1 MKRVNNLFETFIS
14 FENILFAYKKAF
26 KGTNK
31 NRETLSF
38 YFNYE
43 NELIRLIEELK
54 TGYYTPSPYRKFL
67 IKDPKERIISVAPFR
82 DRVVHHALVN
92 ILEPIFEKRFYYHSY
107 ACRKDKGV
115 HKAIHQAQTYLK
127 SNKWYLKSDI
137 SKYFASVDHSILF
150 DIVQSKIKDK
160 KLLDLINLII
170 SNGDTSGKG
179 LPIGNLTSQFFANVY
194 LDIFDH
200 FVKEIFQIK
209 AYIRYMDD
217 FVLFDNDK
225 ERLKLA
231 NRQIIDFI
239 SSHLHLS
246 LKVNATFIN
255 QRLNGLSFLGR
266 RIFPQTIRIKREN
279 LKRCLTKLKTRK
291 KEYERNVI
299 NDLQYLQSV
308 NSLMGYIASGNTY
321 CLRQNIVL

>member
-1 MKRVNNLFETFIS
+1 MYL
-14 FENILFAYKKAF
+14 AYKKAF

-38 YFNYE
+38 NFYCE
-43 NELIRLIEELK
+43 NEIIKLIDELK
-54 TGYYTPSPYRKFL
+54 TGSYKPSQYRKFV
-67 IKDPKERIISVAPFR
+67 ITDPKERVISVAPFR
-82 DRVVHHALVN
+82 DRVIHHALVN

-107 ACRKDKGV
+107 ACRKEKGV
-115 HKAIHQAQTYLK
+115 HKAIKQAQVYMR

-137 SKYFASVDHSILF
+137 SKYFASVDHKILF
-150 DIVQSKIKDK
+150 DITKSKIKDNR
-160 KLLDLINLII
+160 LLDLINAII
-170 SNGDTSGKG
+170 VNGDDTGKG

-200 FVKEIFQIK
+200 FIKEKLQIK
-209 AYIRYMDD
+209 SYIRYMDD

-225 ERLKLA
+225 ENLK
-231 NRQIIDFI
+231 QDKQKIFDF
-239 SSHLHLS
+239 LKAHLS
-246 LKVNATFIN
+246 LSLKERATFIN

-266 RIFPQTIRIKREN
+266 RIFLSTIRIKREN
-279 LKRCLTKLKTRK
+279 LKRCLKKLKTRE
-291 KEYERNVI
+291 KEYEENKI
-299 NDLQYLQSV
+299 NDIQYTQSV

>member
-14 FENILFAYKKAF
+14 FGNILLAYRKAL

-31 NRETLSF
+31 NRETLYF

-43 NELIRLIEELK
+43 NEIIKLIEELNN
-54 TGYYTPSPYRKFL
+54 GSYTPSPYRKF
-67 IKDPKERIISVAPFR
+67 IITDPKERIISVAPFR

-107 ACRKDKGV
+107 ACRKGKGV
-115 HKAIHQAQTYLK
+115 HKAVNQAQIYLK

-137 SKYFASVDHSILF
+137 SKYFASVDRSILF
-150 DIVQSKIKDK
+150 DIVQRKVKDK
-160 KLLDLINLII
+160 RLLDLINIII
-170 SNGDTSGKG
+170 SNGDVSGKG
-179 LPIGNLTSQFFANVY
+179 LPIGNLASQFFANVY
-194 LDIFDH
+194 LDILDH
-200 FVKEIFQIK
+200 FIKENLQIK

-231 NRQIIDFI
+231 KQKIIDFI
-239 SSHLHLS
+239 GIRLKLS
-246 LKVNATFIN
+246 LKENATFIN

-266 RIFPQTIRIKREN
+266 RVFPSTIRIKREN
-279 LKRCLTKLKTRK
+279 LKRCLKKLKTRE
-291 KEYERNVI
+291 KEYEKNII
-299 NDLQYLQSV
+299 NDIQYSQSV

-321 CLRQNIVL
+321 RLRQNIVL